1 MSTLYAIHAVKE
13 SRAIIVPASPAMP
26 PVSPAVAVAAS
37 SAASSGKPDEEF
49 PDLGPISSALAR
61 LTGNAGSAAPAS
73 AALAP
78 FEGAAAVVAPPVVLF
93 HRPVNNTVQ
102 CSELQNH
109 QGEVAL
115 PQERPLK
122 LFRLFFAA

>member
-1 MSTLYAIHAVKE
+1 
-13 SRAIIVPASPAMP
+13 MP
-26 PVSPAVAVAAS
+26 PVSSAVAVAATA
-37 SAASSGKPDEEF
+37 AASSGKPDEEF
-49 PDLGPISSALAR
+49 PDLGPISSTLAR
-61 LTGNAGSAAPAS
+61 LPGNAARDTAN

-115 PQERPLK
+115 PQEQPLK
-122 LFRLFFAA
+122 LFRLFFVA

>member
-13 SRAIIVPASPAMP
+13 SRAIIVPAPPAMP
-26 PVSPAVAVAAS
+26 SVSSAVAVA

-61 LTGNAGSAAPAS
+61 LAGNAGSAAPD

-78 FEGAAAVVAPPVVLF
+78 VEGAAAVVAPPVVLL
-93 HRPVNNTVQ
+93 HRPVTIQ
-102 CSELQNH
+102 CNVSRCIINW
-109 QGEVAL
+109 
-115 PQERPLK
+115 ERL
-122 LFRLFFAA
+122 RCYRGM

>member
-26 PVSPAVAVAAS
+26 SISSAVAVASS

-61 LTGNAGSAAPAS
+61 LPGNAGSAAAS
-73 AALAP
+73 SDTGLAP
-78 FEGAAAVVAPPVVLF
+78 VEGAAPMVSPPAVFLN
-93 HRPVNNTVQ
+93 RPVNNTVQ
-102 CSELQNH
+102 NLI
-109 QGEVAL
+109 
-115 PQERPLK
+115 
-122 LFRLFFAA
+122 

>member
-26 PVSPAVAVAAS
+26 PVSSAVAVAAS

-61 LTGNAGSAAPAS
+61 LAGNAGDAAGDAAAPDA

-78 FEGAAAVVAPPVVLF
+78 VEGAAAVVAPPVVLL
-93 HRPVNNTVQ
+93 HRPETIE
-102 CSELQNH
+102 CSAQRCKIIW
-109 QGEVAL
+109 
-115 PQERPLK
+115 ERLRCHSSN
-122 LFRLFFAA
+122 L